1 MKSILGIAA
10 LVAVAGSASADVIA
24 SWDFE
29 DATKGSSYASSGVYG
44 IADLGVLTAGSSA
57 SASTGTGTVG
67 VYSTPVGNGSARSI
81 SSNGWDTGEYFEI
94 RVATTGYNNIS
105 FGWDQTRSGTGPSTF
120 DLKISTDGGSTFN
133 TLSAGYSVLANAS
146 PNPVWNSTTYN
157 GIYNFAPVGAGFAA
171 VNNSLVIFRLV
182 SNVTTSSAGTN
193 RIDNV
198 TVYGEVIPTPG
209 SLALVGL
216 GGLVATRRRR

>member
-29 DATKGSSYASSGVYG
+29 DATKGSNYASSGVYG

-57 SASTGTGTVG
+57 SANTSGGTVG

-105 FGWDQTRSGTGPSTF
+105 FGWDQARSGTGPADFT
-120 DLKISTDGGSTFN
+120 LRMSTDGGSTFTN
-133 TLSAGYSVLANAS
+133 LLSNYTVAVNGS
-146 PNPVWNSTTYN
+146 PNTAWTSGTYQ
-157 GIYNFAPVGAGFAA
+157 GLYNFAPVGAGFAA